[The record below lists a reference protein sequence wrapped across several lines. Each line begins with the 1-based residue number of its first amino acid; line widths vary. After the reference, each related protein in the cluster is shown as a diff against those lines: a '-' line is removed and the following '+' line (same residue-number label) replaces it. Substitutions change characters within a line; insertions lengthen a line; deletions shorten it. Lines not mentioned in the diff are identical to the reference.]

1 MTLLLALAL
10 LQLSAS
16 ISGRVIDASGA
27 ALSGAIVTIVCGTHR
42 ISVPTDVTGGYR
54 VDALPNGR
62 CQVTASLDG
71 FTTQQRLADLTAR
84 PAVVDFT
91 LAVRP
96 FASQIV
102 VTPARGA
109 GEEASRVAQAATVVE
124 STALETR
131 PYTVLPQALK
141 EEAGVLA
148 QPTSASQGSPILRG
162 FTGQRNVYLVDGVR
176 YNTAAWRD
184 GPSQYMAWLP
194 AADVDHIELVRGP
207 ASMQYGSDAL
217 GGTVAVFAR
226 PLSAATT
233 RLGGT
238 AGFTIGAA
246 NNLRTT
252 DAAASFSHGTFSFRG
267 GASMAVADDL
277 RPGDGI
283 DSHSAVTRF
292 LGLPSTEIGT
302 KLENT
307 GYRHGAFFGAARFE
321 TGSGRSVTAS
331 YRRSDMS
338 DDHRYDQE
346 IGGNGQYR
354 SEFGPQVLDFA
365 FVRYESARQA
375 FFDEVS
381 ATISINRQDDGRLTQ
396 ARPGQRIDEQAN
408 TTTAR
413 GYSAQ
418 ATKVM
423 SARTRAL
430 FGGELFDEHIDGWRT
445 LFEPNGTEVRARP
458 DIPDNTR
465 YRSIGL
471 FWQQHVDLIANRL
484 SVRGGLRY
492 GHFRFQSEADPTL
505 GVPAQEIPTSDT
517 TFQSSAVYS
526 VTPSLTLTFSAS
538 RGFRAANA
546 FDFGAIGLSGGAG
559 FEISPGRAVE
569 LGGIR
574 GSTDGATAISTG
586 QPIDGLDAE
595 HLLAFEAGLR
605 WQASRITTSVT
616 AFDLEFHDAIERRTL
631 IFPASIVGQDLAGYT
646 VIRQDDVGR
655 AYVPGEARPIVT
667 RVNVSRS
674 RIRGYEAEANLR
686 MTSAWRARAFASMA
700 RGTEL
705 ETGLHPNAQSPRVGG
720 PGLPRRRMPPGMGGG
735 SITWQPV
742 DSRWW
747 VEGSVVAATKQDRL
761 SDGDIGDARIGAS
774 RTPASIASFFNG
786 TATDRGLVSG
796 GRLVAT
802 GETLPQVQAR
812 VLNGAPLLAM
822 FTETPGFVVFGAR
835 AGVRLGSRIDLTFIG
850 ENLSDRNYRLHGSG
864 VDEPGIN
871 VMARLRARF

>member
-1 MTLLLALAL
+1 MTLLLTLAL
-10 LQLSAS
+10 LQASAS
-16 ISGRVIDASGA
+16 ISGRILDASGA
-27 ALSGAIVTIVCGTHR
+27 ALTGATVAVACGPQRATVATDSSGSYH
-42 ISVPTDVTGGYR
+42 
-54 VDALPNGR
+54 VDSLPNVR

-71 FTTQQRLADLTAR
+71 FVTAQRVADLTSRSAT
-84 PAVVDFT
+84 VDFT

-109 GEEASRVAQAATVVE
+109 EEDAAHVAQAATVME
-124 STALETR
+124 RSALETR
-131 PYTVLPQALK
+131 PYTVVTQALK

-148 QPTSASQGSPILRG
+148 QQTTASQGSPILRG
-162 FTGQRNVYLVDGVR
+162 FTGQRNVYLIDGVR

-194 AADVDHIELVRGP
+194 AADVDRVELVRGP
-207 ASMQYGSDAL
+207 ASAQYGSDAL
-217 GGTVAVFAR
+217 GGAVGVFAR
-226 PLSAATT
+226 PLSSMPT

-238 AGFTIGAA
+238 AGFTLGAA
-246 NNLRTT
+246 NNLRSS
-252 DAAASFSHGTFSFRG
+252 DAAASFSRGAFSFRG
-267 GASMAVADDL
+267 GASIAVADDL
-277 RPGDGI
+277 RPGQAI

-292 LGLPSTEIGT
+292 LGLPSSEIGT

-307 GYRHGAFFGAARFE
+307 GYRHSAVFGAARVE
-321 TGSGRSVTAS
+321 AGSGRSVTMS
-331 YRRSDMS
+331 YRHSDMS

-365 FVRYESARQA
+365 FARYESARQA

-381 ATISINRQDDGRLTQ
+381 ATVSFNRQDDGRLTQ
-396 ARPGQRIDEQAN
+396 TRPGLRIDEQAN
-408 TTTAR
+408 TTTAW

-418 ATKVM
+418 ATKAM
-423 SARTRAL
+423 SSRTRAL
-430 FGGELFDEHIDGWRT
+430 VGGELFDEHIDGWRT
-445 LFEPNGTEVRARP
+445 LVEPNGTHVRARP

-465 YRSIGL
+465 YRSVGV
-471 FWQQHVDLIANRL
+471 FWQQSVDVIPDKL

-492 GHFRFQSEADPTL
+492 GHFRFRSEADPTL
-505 GVPAQEIPTSDT
+505 GVPGQEIPTSDT
-517 TFQSSAVYS
+517 TFQSSAVYA
-526 VTPSLTLTFSAS
+526 VTPGFTVTFSAS

-559 FEISPGRAVE
+559 FEISPQRAVE
-569 LGGIR
+569 LGGVR
-574 GSTDGATAISTG
+574 GSTDGATAIGTG
-586 QPIDGLDAE
+586 QPIDDLDAE
-595 HLLAFEAGLR
+595 HLLAYEAGVR
-605 WQASRITTSVT
+605 WRSDRVSTSIT

-646 VIRQDDVGR
+646 VIRQDEAGR
-655 AYVPGEARPIVT
+655 AYVQGEARPIVT

-674 RIRGYEAEANLR
+674 RILGFEAETNVR
-686 MTSAWRARAFASMA
+686 VTPSWRARAFASMA

-705 ETGLHPNAQSPRVGG
+705 GSNAQSPRVGDPA

-735 SITWQPV
+735 SITWQPLG
-742 DSRWW
+742 SRWW
-747 VEGSVVAATKQDRL
+747 AEGSIIAAMKQDRL

-786 TATDRGLVSG
+786 TATDRGLVRD

-802 GETLPQVQAR
+802 GETLAQVQAR

-835 AGVRLGSRIDLTFIG
+835 AGVRLGSHIDLTVIG